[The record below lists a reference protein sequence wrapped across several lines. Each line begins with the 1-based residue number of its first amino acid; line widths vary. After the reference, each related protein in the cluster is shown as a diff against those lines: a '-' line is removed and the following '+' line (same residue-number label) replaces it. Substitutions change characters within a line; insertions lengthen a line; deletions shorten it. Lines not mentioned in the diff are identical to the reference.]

1 MNLNLK
7 QLEHLLAVAQ
17 TGSFSK
23 AAEQLHLTQP
33 ALSRSIRLLEDTLQ
47 ARLIDRMGRK
57 NELTALGEA
66 VATRARQLLLEAEEI
81 QRTVGLLQS
90 GALGPVNIGLGSGPA
105 AVLINPLLR
114 HLVLHHP
121 DLTLT
126 VTRGPIE
133 QQMRQ
138 LRERSIDA
146 RVIDLRSVIPAPDLL
161 IEPVAELRGGFIC
174 RRGHPLVNKS
184 KATLKIEDVLKY
196 PIATT
201 NLADEV
207 IRLLQEHFG
216 TKISFIQA
224 IRLRSEDISSL
235 IEAVRETD
243 AVFFGVAAA
252 ARDGIADKSLIE
264 LSIQPPLDIRA
275 PFGIVSLAGRSQ
287 SAAMGIVS
295 SFIRDHLHD

>member
-1 MNLNLK
+1 MNLK

-81 QRTVGLLQS
+81 QRTVVLLQS
-90 GALGPVNIGLGSGPA
+90 GVLGPVHIGLGSGPA
-105 AVLINPLLR
+105 AVLTKPLMR
-114 HLVLHHP
+114 HVALHHP
-121 DLTLT
+121 ELTLT
-126 VTRGPIE
+126 ITRGLIE
-133 QQMRQ
+133 HQLRQ

-146 RVIDLRSVIPAPDLL
+146 LVIDLRSVIPAPDLL

-174 RRGHPLVNKS
+174 RKGHPLIRKG
-184 KATLKIEDVLKY
+184 KGRLKIQDVLNY

-201 NLADEV
+201 NLADET
-207 IRLLQEHFG
+207 IRLIHKHFG
-216 TKISFIQA
+216 SQADFVQA
-224 IRLRSEDISSL
+224 IRLRSEEIGSL
-235 IEAVRETD
+235 IETVQHTD
-243 AVFFGVAAA
+243 AIFFGVVAA
-252 ARDGIADKSLIE
+252 ARDGIANQSLIE
-264 LSIQPPLDIRA
+264 LSVEPKLSIGA
-275 PFGIVSLAGRSQ
+275 PFGLVSLAGRSQ
-287 SAAMGIVS
+287 SSALRIVS
-295 SFIRDHLHD
+295 AFVREHLHD

>member
-1 MNLNLK
+1 MNLK

-23 AAEQLHLTQP
+23 AAELLHLTQP

-57 NELTALGEA
+57 NELTALGKA

-81 QRTVGLLQS
+81 QRTVGLLKS

-105 AVLINPLLR
+105 AVLTNPLMR
-114 HLVLHHP
+114 YVAQHHP

-138 LRERSIDA
+138 LRERSLDA
-146 RVIDLRSVIPAPDLL
+146 LVIDLRSVNPAPDLL
-161 IEPVAELRGGFIC
+161 IEPIAKLRGGFIC
-174 RRGHPLVNKS
+174 RRGHPLARKGQAKV
-184 KATLKIEDVLKY
+184 KINDVLKY

-201 NLADEV
+201 NLADQV
-207 IRLLQEHFG
+207 IRLLQENFG
-216 TKISFIQA
+216 MQSSFVQA
-224 IRLRSEDISSL
+224 IRLRSEEISTL
-235 IEAVRETD
+235 IEVVRETD
-243 AVFFGVAAA
+243 VVFFGVVAAA
-252 ARDGIADKSLIE
+252 SVGMSDESLAE
-264 LSIQPPLDIRA
+264 FSIHPPLNIEA

-287 SAAMGIVS
+287 SAATGIVIN
-295 SFIRDHLHD
+295 FISDHLHD

>member
-1 MNLNLK
+1 MNLK

-23 AAEQLHLTQP
+23 AAELLHLTQP

-81 QRTVGLLQS
+81 QRTVGLLKS

-105 AVLINPLLR
+105 AVLTNPLLR
-114 HLVLHHP
+114 YVAHHHP

-138 LRERSIDA
+138 LRERSLDA
-146 RVIDLRSVIPAPDLL
+146 LVIDLRSVNPAPDLL
-161 IEPVAELRGGFIC
+161 IEPIAELRGGFIC
-174 RRGHPLVNKS
+174 RRGHPLARKGQAKV
-184 KATLKIEDVLKY
+184 KIKDVLKY

-201 NLADEV
+201 NLADQV
-207 IRLLQEHFG
+207 IRLLEENFG
-216 TKISFIQA
+216 MQSSFVQA
-224 IRLRSEDISSL
+224 IRLRSEEISSL
-235 IEAVRETD
+235 IEVVRETD
-243 AVFFGVAAA
+243 VVFFGVVAAA
-252 ARDGIADKSLIE
+252 GVGMSDESLAE
-264 LSIQPPLDIRA
+264 LSIQPPLDIVA
-275 PFGIVSLAGRSQ
+275 PFGIVSLAGRSK
-287 SAAMGIVS
+287 SAATGIVIN
-295 SFIRDHLHD
+295 FISDHLHD